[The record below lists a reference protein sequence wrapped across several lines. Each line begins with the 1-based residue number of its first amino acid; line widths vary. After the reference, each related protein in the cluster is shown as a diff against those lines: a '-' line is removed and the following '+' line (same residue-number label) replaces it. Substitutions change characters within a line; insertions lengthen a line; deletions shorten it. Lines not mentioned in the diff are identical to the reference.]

1 MGVSRADCKSKKSS
15 FWSAIFSYSMQEQRT
30 FSQLDCDMWQKVDFI
45 QQPAMISSVVGPRSF
60 KALPK
65 AKPAPKEDQSYCLVV
80 CWPSD
85 HKFCESRQNH
95 YIWEVCSS
103 NQWNALK
110 TAVPAAGIGQQ
121 KGPNSSPWQCPTACR
136 TTNVSKVEQTGLG
149 SFASSTIFTWS
160 LVNWLSLPQA
170 FQQLFAGKKLLQPA
184 GCRKHFPRVHW
195 VPEADFYA
203 TGINKHFSLAKMCW
217 L

>member
-1 MGVSRADCKSKKSS
+1 
-15 FWSAIFSYSMQEQRT
+15 MQEQRT

-103 NQWNALK
+103 NRRDAQKLQHLQLVLVNRRGPILLCNNAQLCVTK
-110 TAVPAAGIGQQ
+110 PTLRKLNKLGYEVLPHP
-121 KGPNSSPWQCPTACR
+121 PNSPDR
-136 TTNVSKVEQTGLG
+136 
-149 SFASSTIFTWS
+149 S
-160 LVNWLSLPQA
+160 LTDYH
-170 FQQLFAGKKLLQPA
+170 FF
-184 GCRKHFPRVHW
+184 KHFKNFLQGQCFHNLQEAENTW
-195 VPEADFYA
+195 KDLLNPEAQ
-203 TGINKHFSLAKMCW
+203 ILM

>member
-110 TAVPAAGIGQQ
+110 TAVPAAGVGQQ
-121 KGPNSSPWQCPTACR
+121 NGPSSFPWQCPTTHCTA
-136 TTNVSKVEQTGLG
+136 SASEVEQIGLR
-149 SFASSTIFTWS
+149 SFASPTKFTWP
-160 LVNWLSLPQA
+160 LTNGLPLLQT
-170 FQQLFAGKKLLQPA
+170 FQKLFAGTVLPQPA
-184 GCRKHFPRVHW
+184 GGRKYLKGLVESRST
-195 VPEADFYA
+195 DSYA
-203 TGINKHFSLAKMCW
+203 IGIKKYFSLAKLCW
-217 L
+217 P

>member
-1 MGVSRADCKSKKSS
+1 MEKKLQSPFQSQTGTNKVMVS
-15 FWSAIFSYSMQEQRT
+15 
-30 FSQLDCDMWQKVDFI
+30 
-45 QQPAMISSVVGPRSF
+45 
-60 KALPK
+60 
-65 AKPAPKEDQSYCLVV
+65 LVV
-80 CWPSD
+80 CCQLDPLQVS
-85 HKFCESRQNH
+85 ESSH
-95 YIWEVCSS
+95 YHIWEVCST
-103 NQWNALK
+103 NWWDALK
-110 TAVPAAGIGQQ
+110 SVMPAAGIGQQ

-203 TGINKHFSLAKMCW
+203 TGISKLNSHWQKSVDCNGSYFD
-217 L
+217 